1 MRKVHIFYFALVVF
15 GLVLSNS
22 AQHAVAEPAVT
33 IFTQP
38 PAPEELAD
46 ILYKPRYRSVQGKRE
61 KQPDL
66 FGMMINFELDSTT
79 ILAESLPLLDSVGE
93 MLTLERV
100 KDHALVVEGHTDARG
115 TNAHNQGLSERRA
128 LAIKKYLVD
137 SFEVSAKRLV
147 TVGQGESKLHD
158 GSDPK
163 NPLNRRVVFRPV
175 KSIVVN

>member
-1 MRKVHIFYFALVVF
+1 MRKVHVFYFAFAVI
-15 GLVLSNS
+15 GLILSNS
-22 AQHAVAEPAVT
+22 AQRAIAEPAIT

-46 ILYKPRYRSVQGKRE
+46 ILYKPRYRNVQGKQE

-66 FGMMINFELDSTT
+66 FGMMINFELDSTK
-79 ILAESLPLLDSVGE
+79 ILPESLPLLDSVGE
-93 MLTLERV
+93 MLTMERV

-115 TNAHNQGLSERRA
+115 TKQHNQGLSERRA
-128 LAIKKYLVD
+128 QAIKKYLAD
-137 SFEVSAKRLV
+137 SFEISPKRLV
-147 TVGQGESKLHD
+147 TVGQGETKLHD

-163 NPLNRRVVFRPV
+163 NPVNRRVVFRPV

>member
-1 MRKVHIFYFALVVF
+1 MR
-15 GLVLSNS
+15 
-22 AQHAVAEPAVT
+22 AEQAIP

-46 ILYKPRYRSVQGKRE
+46 ILYKPRYRSVQGKQE

-66 FGMMINFELDSTT
+66 FGMMINFELDSTK
-79 ILAESLPLLDSVGE
+79 ILPDSLPLLDSVGE

-100 KDHALVVEGHTDARG
+100 KEHALVVEGHTDARG
-115 TNAHNQGLSERRA
+115 TNAHNQDLSERRA

-137 SFEVSAKRLV
+137 SFGVASKRFV
-147 TVGQGESKLHD
+147 TVGQGETKLYD
-158 GSDPK
+158 GNDPK
-163 NPLNRRVVFRPV
+163 NPVNRRVVFRPV

>member
-1 MRKVHIFYFALVVF
+1 MRKVHVFYFALVVF

-22 AQHAVAEPAVT
+22 AQRALAEPAVT

-46 ILYKPRYRSVQGKRE
+46 ILYQPRYRSVQGKRE

-66 FGMMINFELDSTT
+66 FGMMINFELDSIK
-79 ILAESLPLLDSVGE
+79 ILPESLPLLDSVGE

-115 TNAHNQGLSERRA
+115 THAHNQDLSERRA

-137 SFEVSAKRLV
+137 SFQVSSKRLV
-147 TVGQGESKLHD
+147 TVGQGETKLHD

-163 NPLNRRVVFRPV
+163 NPLNRRVAFRPV